1 MSPRDW
7 VSERVFNL
15 VHRHNLVYNT
25 CWEDPRLDRV
35 ALDIG
40 TDDSIMVIT
49 SAGCNALDYVLCNPR
64 HVHAVDMNPPQNA
77 LLELKLAGI
86 KQLDFQTFFAMFG
99 RGQLDG
105 AREVYHRTLRRGLSD
120 GARSYWDRH
129 IQFFARAQR
138 RPFYF
143 RGTSGT
149 FAKLVNVYIDRIVF
163 DDDEMTLVLRLEE
176 VMLKLNGDAQTPV
189 AALIK
194 SGALDLSNPGSLV
207 GFMPNKS
214 PVIAEAKDN
223 RITLDLMR
231 DPRIGQ
237 NPMVR
242 SLVAVLTSLV
252 TLRDIESDDE
262 HLEIGF
268 RALPAGFR
276 GAARNLRRHVIMPS
290 IGKLLPR

>member
-1 MSPRDW
+1 MAQSAVEAARGYIRENPSEITRAIRNAFGLRLGVPLAALRWFGKQAEKAGKVEDLKVDAVPPGVR
-7 VSERVFNL
+7 VSASVDL
-15 VHRHNLVYNT
+15 M
-25 CWEDPRLDRV
+25 
-35 ALDIG
+35 G
-40 TDDSIMVIT
+40 TPIR
-49 SAGCNALDYVLCNPR
+49 AGA
-64 HVHAVDMNPPQNA
+64 
-77 LLELKLAGI
+77 I
-86 KQLDFQTFFAMFG
+86 
-99 RGQLDG
+99 
-105 AREVYHRTLRRGLSD
+105 
-120 GARSYWDRH
+120 
-129 IQFFARAQR
+129 
-138 RPFYF
+138 
-143 RGTSGT
+143 
-149 FAKLVNVYIDRIVF
+149 VYIDRIVF